1 MCYSYPGAQK
11 AIALQFQMRRSS
23 LESDRKIA
31 RIDLRIFPRTEQ
43 VVSIVALI
51 IFFASGFSALLY
63 QVIWQRMLGFFSGAD
78 VYSVT
83 IIVAAYMAGMGVGS
97 LTGGYLADRLSRW
110 GNLALFASVELGIA
124 LFALGSKGLYYD
136 WLYQRLAFLASSP
149 PLMAAVLFFSL
160 LIPTFCMGVSLPALA
175 RALTRS
181 IEMAAGTIG
190 ALYGVNTLGAA
201 VGAGVT
207 TWILLRQY
215 SFETIL
221 LIGAGINALV
231 AFTAF
236 PLARFLMRPGGVQPS
251 GVASRTAHDGS
262 AGADQT
268 PGRQLPVPVW
278 IALYGLSGFIALSL
292 EILWFRILGVML
304 KSTAFTFGTLLTIF
318 LSGLALGTFLGI
330 RLAPRDRHPMRSFL
344 LLQTGVIVFA
354 LVTTTAFV
362 AQVGHT
368 AWLAPF
374 WGYFGSYEPLNVGS
388 ATAALAGLLFNPAA
402 LDAEAQSLA
411 QFFFLLY
418 VMLPIVLIGLPT
430 ICMGMSFPL
439 LQKIVQRDPETLG
452 RRVGWLQT
460 SNIIGSM
467 LGTLLTGL
475 VALSWLG
482 TPGSLRVIGVLSGLF
497 LALFAWGCL
506 MRAWVRRAVYIGS
519 VALAS
524 GLALIVPDAQTFWA
538 TLHGALPTNVIVAE
552 DNTGLALIKSS
563 RSDFSRRALV
573 MSNGLGQSSIPYGWT
588 HSVLGFLPVL
598 IHPNPQTIAII
609 GLGSGDTLFHSGGR
623 AVTKEIIC
631 IEIVGSQMDMLR
643 GMAQRREYP
652 ALLSILNDPRITY
665 VITDG
670 RSYIMQSGRKYD
682 IIEADALRPNSAYAG
697 NLYSEEYFRLLLDH
711 LNPDGLAVTWVP
723 TERVRT
729 TFIQVFPHYV
739 DFGDILI
746 GSNAPIELDLQ
757 AIYHRLE
764 DPFTREY
771 YQQSGV
777 NIVQWLDEYFVKR
790 QPVVSDPSAP
800 RPFSSDT
807 NRDLFPR
814 DEFLV
819 R

>member
-1 MCYSYPGAQK
+1 ME
-11 AIALQFQMRRSS
+11 RRRC
-23 LESDRKIA
+23 LESDRTIS
-31 RIDLRIFPRTEQ
+31 RSHLRVVLRTEQ
-43 VVSIVALI
+43 FVSFVALT

-63 QVIWQRMLGFFSGAD
+63 QVIWQRILGFFSGAD

-97 LTGGYLADRLSRW
+97 LTGGYLADRLSRR
-110 GNLALFASVELGIA
+110 GNLILFAGVELGIA

-136 WLYQRLAFLASSP
+136 WLYRQNAHLASSP
-149 PLMAAVLFFSL
+149 LLMVVILFVSL

-190 ALYGVNTLGAA
+190 GLYGVNTLGAA

-215 SFETIL
+215 GFETIL
-221 LIGAGINALV
+221 QMGAAMNALV
-231 AFTAF
+231 ACTAF
-236 PLARFLMRPGGVQPS
+236 PLAWLLMRPGNAQPS
-251 GVASRTAHDGS
+251 QSASHTVQQESPH
-262 AGADQT
+262 ADQES
-268 PGRQLPVPVW
+268 GRQLPVSVW

-292 EILWFRILGVML
+292 EILWFRMLGVML

-318 LSGLALGTFLGI
+318 LGGLALGTFLGI
-330 RLAPRDRHPMRSFL
+330 RQAPRDRHPMRSFL

-354 LVTTTAFV
+354 LIALTAFV
-362 AQVGHT
+362 TQVGNA
-368 AWLAPF
+368 AWLATF
-374 WGYFGSYEPLNVGS
+374 WRYFGGYDPLDVGR
-388 ATAALAGLLFNPAA
+388 ATAALTGLLLNPTA
-402 LDAEAQSLA
+402 LDAETQSLA

-418 VMLPIVLIGLPT
+418 VMLPTLLIGLPT
-430 ICMGMSFPL
+430 ICMGMSFPM
-439 LQKIVQRDPETLG
+439 LQKIIQRDPDTLG

-475 VALSWLG
+475 AALSWLG
-482 TPGSLRVIGVLSGLF
+482 TPDSLRVIGALSGLF

-506 MRAWVRRAVYIGS
+506 THTRVRRATYVGS
-519 VALAS
+519 IVIAS
-524 GLALIVPDAQTFWA
+524 GLALIIPDAQTFWA
-538 TLHGALPTNVIVAE
+538 TLHGVPPSNAIVTE
-552 DNTGLALIKSS
+552 DNTGLALIKSGS
-563 RSDFSRRALV
+563 SDFSRRAYV
-573 MSNGLGQSSIPYGWT
+573 MSNGIGQSAIPYGWT
-588 HSVLGFLPVL
+588 HSVLGFLPTL
-598 IHPNPQTIAII
+598 IHPKPQTIAII
-609 GLGSGDTLFHSGGR
+609 GLGSGDTLFHAGGR
-623 AVTKEIIC
+623 PETKELIC

-643 GMAQRREYP
+643 EMAQRREYP

-665 VITDG
+665 EITDG
-670 RSYIMQSGRKYD
+670 RSYIMQRGRTYD

-697 NLYSEEYFRLLLDH
+697 NLYSEEYFRLVLNH
-711 LNPDGLAVTWVP
+711 LNPGGLAVTWVP

-757 AIYHRLE
+757 AIYQRLE

-771 YQQSGV
+771 YQRSGV
-777 NIVQWLDEYFVKR
+777 NIKQWLDEYFVKR
-790 QPVVSDPSAP
+790 RPLASDPSAP
-800 RPFSSDT
+800 PPRSRDT

>member
-1 MCYSYPGAQK
+1 
-11 AIALQFQMRRSS
+11 
-23 LESDRKIA
+23 LESDREIA
-31 RIDLRIFPRTEQ
+31 RIDLRLLPRTEQ
-43 VVSIVALI
+43 LVSVVALV

-110 GNLALFASVELGIA
+110 GNLALFAGVELGIA

-136 WLYQRLAFLASSP
+136 WLYQQNAHLASSP
-149 PLMAAVLFFSL
+149 FLMAVVLFASL

-207 TWILLRQY
+207 TWIFLRQY

-221 LIGAGINALV
+221 LIGAAINALV
-231 AFTAF
+231 ALTAF

-251 GVASRTAHDGS
+251 RVASRTAPDEP
-262 AGADQT
+262 ARTNQAT
-268 PGRQLPVPVW
+268 IRQLPVPVW

-304 KSTAFTFGTLLTIF
+304 KSMAFTFGTLLTIF

-330 RLAPRDRHPMRSFL
+330 KWAVHARNPMRSFL
-344 LLQTGVIVFA
+344 LLQSGVTIYA
-354 LVTTTAFV
+354 LATLTAFV
-362 AQVGHT
+362 SLTGQ
-368 AWLAPF
+368 LPLFEPF
-374 WGYFGSYEPLNVGS
+374 WIYFGGYDPVHTGN
-388 ATAALAGLLFNPAA
+388 AIDALPDFFFNPGA
-402 LDAEAQSLA
+402 LESEALSNA
-411 QFFFLLY
+411 RFFLVLY
-418 VMLPIVLIGLPT
+418 VVLPVVLIGVPT
-430 ICMGMSFPL
+430 ILMGMSFPL

-482 TPGSLRVIGVLSGLF
+482 TPDSLRAVGLLSSTF
-497 LALFAWGCL
+497 LLLAAWGCL
-506 MRAWVRRAVYIGS
+506 KRPWVRRGAYAGS
-519 VALAS
+519 IAFMLSLAF
-524 GLALIVPDAQTFWA
+524 AVPDAQTFWA
-538 TLHGALPTNVIVAE
+538 TLHGAPPANVIVAE
-552 DNTGLALIKSS
+552 DNTGVALIKSS
-563 RSDFSRRALV
+563 RSDFSRRSFV
-573 MSNGLGQSSIPYGWT
+573 MSNGLGQSAIPYGWT
-588 HSVLGFLPVL
+588 QSVLGFLPAL

-631 IEIVGSQMDMLR
+631 IEIVGSQINMLR

-665 VITDG
+665 VIADG
-670 RSYIMQSGRKYD
+670 RSYIMQSGRGFD
-682 IIEADALRPNSAYAG
+682 IIEADALRPNGAYSG

-711 LNPDGLAVTWVP
+711 LNPGGLAVTWVP

-746 GSNAPIELDLQ
+746 GSNAPIDVDLQ
-757 AIYHRLE
+757 AIYRRLE

-771 YQQSGV
+771 YQRSGV
-777 NIVQWLDEYFVKR
+777 NIGQWLDEYFVKR

-800 RPFSSDT
+800 RPQSTDT

>member
-1 MCYSYPGAQK
+1 
-11 AIALQFQMRRSS
+11 L
-23 LESDRKIA
+23 
-31 RIDLRIFPRTEQ
+31 RTEQ
-43 VVSIVALI
+43 FIAFVALV

-63 QVIWQRMLGFFSGAD
+63 QVIWQRVLGFFSGAD

-97 LTGGYLADRLSRW
+97 LTGGYVADRLSRW
-110 GNLALFASVELGIA
+110 GNLALFAGVELGIA
-124 LFALGSKGLYYD
+124 VFALGSKGLYYD
-136 WLYQRLAFLASSP
+136 WLYRQNAHLASSP
-149 PLMAAVLFFSL
+149 LLMAIVLFASL

-181 IEMAAGTIG
+181 IEVAAGTIG
-190 ALYGVNTLGAA
+190 ALYGINTLGAA

-221 LIGAGINALV
+221 QMGAAINALV

-236 PLARFLMRPGGVQPS
+236 PLAWILMRSGNVQPS
-251 GVASRTAHDGS
+251 ASSSRATLRAAS
-262 AGADQT
+262 NADQT
-268 PGRQLPVPVW
+268 PVRQLPVQVW
-278 IALYGLSGFIALSL
+278 IGLYGLSGFIALSL
-292 EILWFRILGVML
+292 EILWFRMLGVML

-318 LSGLALGTFLGI
+318 LGGLALGTFLGI
-330 RLAPRDRHPMRSFL
+330 RRAPHDRHPIRSFL
-344 LLQTGVIVFA
+344 LLQTGVIVCA
-354 LVTTTAFV
+354 LVTITVFV
-362 AQVGHT
+362 AQVHQ
-368 AWLAPF
+368 ASLLAPF
-374 WGYFGSYEPLNVGS
+374 WLYFGGYEPLDVGT
-388 ATAALAGLLFNPAA
+388 ATAALPDFLFNASA
-402 LDAEAQSLA
+402 LTAETSEHVRFSLM
-411 QFFFLLY
+411 LY
-418 VMLPIVLIGLPT
+418 VLLPTILIGLPT
-430 ICMGMSFPL
+430 IFMGASFPL

-482 TPGSLRVIGVLSGLF
+482 TPGSLRVVAVLSGVF

-506 MRAWVRRAVYIGS
+506 IHARVRRAVYAGS

-524 GLALIVPDAQTFWA
+524 GLALVVPDAQTFWA
-538 TLHGALPTNVIVAE
+538 TLHGVPPSNAIIAE

-563 RSDFSRRALV
+563 RSDFSRRAFV
-573 MSNGLGQSSIPYGWT
+573 MSNGIGQSAIPYGWT

-609 GLGSGDTLFHSGGR
+609 GLGSGDTLFHAGGR
-623 AVTKEIIC
+623 PETKELIC
-631 IEIVGSQMDMLR
+631 IEIVGSQMEMLR
-643 GMAQRREYP
+643 EMAQRREYP
-652 ALLSILNDPRITY
+652 ALRSILNDPRITY
-665 VITDG
+665 EITDG
-670 RSYIMQSGRKYD
+670 RSYIMQRERTYD
-682 IIEADALRPNSAYAG
+682 VIEADALRPNSAYAG
-697 NLYSEEYFRLLLDH
+697 NLYSEEYFRLVLDH
-711 LNPDGLAVTWVP
+711 LNPGGLAVTWAP

-729 TFIQVFPHYV
+729 TFTQVFPHYV

-746 GSNAPIELDLQ
+746 GSNEPIELDVQ
-757 AIYHRLE
+757 TIYRRLE
-764 DPFTREY
+764 DPFTRAY

-777 NIVQWLDEYFVKR
+777 DIRQWLEEYFVKR
-790 QPVVSDPSAP
+790 QPLVSDPLAP
-800 RPFSSDT
+800 RPPSSDI

-814 DEFLV
+814 DEFMV